1 MTRNILD
8 IVRNLYPYAYSVVS
22 SENDRALPAFLDE
35 LDFNVVEIPSGCEL
49 NGWVVPA
56 EYKPIRANL
65 IKDGKLLFDAMST
78 PLGVGVLSP
87 PFTGNIILSELKKH
101 LFYSDDCPESIPY
114 HWINLYRPADR
125 DWAFCVKKS
134 FFDSLT
140 NGEYRVELETLEQ
153 PGTMKV
159 LDFSLPGMSSDTI
172 LLNGHNCHP
181 WQANDDLSGCAVGIA
196 VMQALKEREYRK
208 YSYRLVI
215 APELIGTVHWLAGLK
230 HTDKRFVGAVMLK
243 SVGNSSPL
251 KLQHSFEGVSQL
263 DKAASSVLRQHDRS
277 YVSGAFRTIYGNDET
292 VFDSPGYEIPS
303 ISLTRFPFAEYHT
316 DADTPDS
323 LSATSLGET
332 YDVVLEII
340 DALENNETLKFSER
354 GLVALSH
361 PRYQLYRPAPAPGID
376 KGKYREESRRWNLLM
391 NCLPRE
397 LNGTNSAIDLAFKY
411 DIPVLEVC
419 AYLKQWVEKGLAT
432 PIKQGTSC

>member
-1 MTRNILD
+1 MKRNILD

-22 SENDRALPAFLDE
+22 SENDLAISKFLQE
-35 LDFNVVEIPSGCEL
+35 LDFEIVEIRSGCEL
-49 NGWVVPA
+49 NGWIVPP
-56 EYKPIRANL
+56 EWISIRANL
-65 IKDGKLLFDAMST
+65 FKDEKLILDAMSS

-87 PFTGNIILSELKKH
+87 SYAGKMLLPELRKH
-101 LFYSDDCPESIPY
+101 LFYSDDNPDAIPY
-114 HWINLYRPADR
+114 HWMNLYRPAEK

-140 NGEYRVELETLEQ
+140 EGEYRVELETLEQ

-159 LDFSLPGMSSDTI
+159 LDFTLPGMSSDTI

-196 VMQALKEREYRK
+196 LMQALQMRENRK
-208 YSYRLVI
+208 FTYRLVI

-230 HTDKRFVGAVMLK
+230 QIDSRFIGAIMLK

-251 KLQHSFEGVSQL
+251 KLQHSFEGISQL
-263 DKAASSVLRQHDRS
+263 DKAAISVLHRRNPS

-292 VFDSPGYEIPS
+292 VFDSPGYEIPT
-303 ISLTRFPFAEYHT
+303 ISLTRFPFSQYHT

-323 LSATSLGET
+323 LSIDSLDET

-340 DALENNETLKFSER
+340 DAIEGNEVLKFSGR

-361 PRYQLYRPAPAPGID
+361 PRYDLYRAAPAPGLD
-376 KGKYREESRRWNLLM
+376 KGKYLEGSRRWNLLM

-397 LNGTNSAIDLAFKY
+397 LDGQNSVIDIAYKY
-411 DIPVLEVC
+411 KLPVSEVC
-419 AYLKQWVEKGLAT
+419 AYLKQWVEKGLARS
-432 PIKQGTSC
+432 IKSYK